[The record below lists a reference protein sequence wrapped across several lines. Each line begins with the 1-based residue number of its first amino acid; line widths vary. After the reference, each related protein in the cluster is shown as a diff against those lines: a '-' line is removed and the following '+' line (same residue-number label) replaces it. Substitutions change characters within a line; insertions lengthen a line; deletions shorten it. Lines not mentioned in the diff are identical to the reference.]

1 MTIFTEREK
10 EIGMTM
16 RQCATDYFKLI
27 LKNRELSSINEML
40 EIDNIKL
47 NQKIEELEFKIKEYE
62 TNIAV

>member
-27 LKNRELSSINEML
+27 LKNRELSNINEML
-40 EIDNIKL
+40 EIDNINLKR
-47 NQKIEELEFKIKEYE
+47 KIQELENKINKER
-62 TNIAV
+62 